1 MSTILYIKKH
11 VLPYVVLLIFFGVF
25 IFSFIQ
31 VVDASEGFKK
41 HSDIYNNL
49 QDSEIDADKDTFP
62 YNTTAKINSVGL
74 DIVFGVKRGIAY
86 YNGEVPWSITHDSES
101 GDAKDQYSG
110 IPSKEDTTIDAGTS
124 SFTIYGWSLASKKYW
139 GFELS
144 GDQVVDVNGNKVAPG
159 PTDGII
165 ARNDLEKIN
174 DNQIVSLR
182 LYALTNASYDF
193 WEILGNFFYW
203 LMRSL
208 NDLARL
214 IIKIIL
220 LVKNIDLAFIISAF
234 GLKEMS
240 KTFTESFIYSA
251 DQGLSPVTLIAIIL
265 FVIALVGIGIR
276 YAKGAQ
282 KNKGLKDVL
291 VTAIVGI
298 IIIGMCLSGKIGDLG
313 TSLAN
318 GVNKLFYIAAL
329 AGDGDKNVFKTDI
342 SGGEYSENTLV
353 YTQELSLINKIVI
366 DTQICTQFKVDSIK
380 ELDTKNIGT
389 DGSLWR
395 FASRRQGSYNSD
407 DISQD
412 YLSTTLGNNIGYYF
426 WFANSWG
433 DSLEEH
439 NAKLVGNNS
448 NGPERRLN
456 SFITYLQ
463 TNYNTAITNNDS
475 KTAARIQK
483 IISGLSNP
491 SAAYGALIFL
501 LLTAVFILMA
511 MCLWSYAWKVVLNK
525 IVFIF
530 SFLGMAI
537 AGPMLLSSKEEL
549 IKKAKGILGLILVS
563 VINMTVYA
571 VVFDLIVYIVTAL
584 LTNDMIRIIVTGVI
598 LYFLWRFNPK
608 IEQALQRMLDSME
621 RSIAP
626 DARVLRSTIK
636 SGAGRTL
643 DRLDNWHQKH
653 NKKKV
658 IGTDENGDPIYDDGA
673 SGHDFFGAGIKLL
686 KNSTKEGAN
695 KESGF
700 KILHDQN
707 KERKEAEQKNA
718 VNIKN
723 AADRNLEKI
732 NIDIKNQGL
741 EMANR
746 IKKCAKDREDQIIQ
760 KDQEGIILNIERES
774 LDSTEINLCVAYEAA
789 ESAYTGLQERIS
801 NGTATEEEAA
811 HLGELKAAF
820 DSTQQE
826 LTKHI
831 HDRVTREELEN
842 SGLDIIEEQ
851 NEKGTGI
858 DLDKTIASTTQ
869 FEVQKIN
876 KDKLLE
882 GIAQVEEA
890 ITDDDYMREDQ
901 SKNGGK
907 IGHRKRTTIN
917 KDSID
922 EYLALSDQKEQLE
935 QGVYVQN
942 IMAGSKAKEERK
954 KYVKNDEELTQI
966 EKNVQR
972 GYGIKVE
979 QTKDEKAATKEIVKE
994 VKENVKELNK
1004 QRKAASKGKSFS
1016 ERRTIKKQYQEQV
1029 NIQKGIKNAATG
1041 KDAEITHK
1049 QVNKQKGHVTIK
1061 IGGMQGTAQHA
1072 TGKDQI
1078 DEIKN
1083 RTRAANRSTPIQI
1096 QPERPQEVPR
1106 PEPANEPDPM
1116 TEEDLWAREEN
1127 RERTQSD
1134 PDLGKKR

>member
-31 VVDASEGFKK
+31 VVDASEGFKE
-41 HSDIYNNL
+41 HSNIFNNL

-62 YNTTAKINSVGL
+62 YNTTANINSVGL
-74 DIVFGVKRGIAY
+74 DIVFGVKRGIIY
-86 YNGEVPWSITHDSES
+86 YNGEVPWNQTHDNN
-101 GDAKDQYSG
+101 GDVQDQYSG
-110 IPSKEDTTIDAGTS
+110 IPSKRGTS
-124 SFTIYGWSLASKKYW
+124 LIEGENGVYGWDMPPIKYW
-139 GFELS
+139 GLELKSDGIYDIS
-144 GDQVVDVNGNKVAPG
+144 GNKLLSEPKDGIVAKNDLEGVNGNK
-159 PTDGII
+159 
-165 ARNDLEKIN
+165 
-174 DNQIVSLR
+174 IVSLR

-220 LVKNIDLAFIISAF
+220 LIKNIDLVFIVSAF
-234 GLKEMS
+234 GLKEIAT
-240 KTFTESFIYSA
+240 TFTESFIYSA
-251 DQGLSPVTLIAIIL
+251 EQGLSPVTLIAIIL
-265 FVIALVGIGIR
+265 FVFALVGIGIR
-276 YAKGAQ
+276 YARGAQ
-282 KNKGLKDVL
+282 KTKGLKDVL

-298 IIIGMCLSGKIGDLG
+298 LIIGMCLSGKIGDLG
-313 TSLAN
+313 SSLAN
-318 GVNKLFYIAAL
+318 GVSKLFYIAAL
-329 AGDGDKNVFKTDI
+329 AGEGDKSVFKTDI
-342 SGGEYSENTLV
+342 SGGEYSENTLI

-380 ELDTKNIGT
+380 ELDVDKIGT
-389 DGSLWR
+389 DGSLWQ
-395 FASRRQGSYNSD
+395 FATAKGEGTWNQDNILDTLVGS
-407 DISQD
+407 
-412 YLSTTLGNNIGYYF
+412 TLGNNIGYYF
-426 WFANSWG
+426 WFANSWA
-433 DSLEEH
+433 DHLEEH
-439 NAKLVGNNS
+439 NAVLVENNS
-448 NGPERRLN
+448 NGPERRLTTL
-456 SFITYLQ
+456 ITYLQ
-463 TNYNTAITNNDS
+463 TNYNEAIASGKSNKATN
-475 KTAARIQK
+475 IQK
-483 IISGLSNP
+483 LISGLCNP

-501 LLTAVFILMA
+501 LLTVVFALMA
-511 MCLWSYAWKVVLNK
+511 LCLWSYAWKVVLNK
-525 IVFIF
+525 ITFVFA
-530 SFLGMAI
+530 FLGMTV

-563 VINMTVYA
+563 IINMTVYA
-571 VVFDLIVYIVTAL
+571 TVFDIIVYITTKL
-584 LTNDMIRIIVTGVI
+584 LTTDIVRIIVTGVI

-608 IEQALQRMLDSME
+608 IEQALQRMLDNME

-626 DARVLRSTIK
+626 DARVLRSSIK

-643 DRLDNWHQKH
+643 ERLDNWHQKH
-653 NKKKV
+653 NKKV

-707 KERKEAEQKNA
+707 KERKEAEQNNA

-741 EMANR
+741 EMASR

-760 KDQEGIILNIERES
+760 KDQEGVILNIERES

-869 FEVQKIN
+869 FEAQKIN

-901 SKNGGK
+901 SENGGK

-954 KYVKNDEELTQI
+954 QYVKADAELTQI

-979 QTKDEKAATKEIVKE
+979 QTKDEKAATKATVKE

-1016 ERRTIKKQYQEQV
+1016 EKRTIKKQYQEQI

-1049 QVNKQKGHVTIK
+1049 QVDKQKGHVTIK
-1061 IGGMQGTAQHA
+1061 IGGMQGTAHHA

-1078 DEIKN
+1078 DEMKN
-1083 RTRAANRSTPIQI
+1083 RTRAANRPTPIQI

-1116 TEEDLWAREEN
+1116 TEEDPWAREEN